1 MAQTPNKVKKKLNF
15 YAKLTPK
22 VPNDTNYTYLTHSN
36 TLDTQDYFNVES
48 ALLKV
53 VVYTTT
59 SFTTLKITKE

>member
-15 YAKLTPK
+15 CAKLTPK
-22 VPNDTNYTYLTHSN
+22 VPNDTNYTYPTYSN

-59 SFTTLKITKE
+59 SFTTLKTTKE